1 MLSRGYLPPAS
12 PAVYW
17 LRGCLV
23 CMSHTAQGEIVDKAK
38 VKIVTYFAKEKCWQH
53 HRIDCPVW
61 FCRMR
66 QGDHDKPIVATKE
79 LTK

>member
-1 MLSRGYLPPAS
+1 MINEDAIYYQLYKG
-12 PAVYW
+12 
-17 LRGCLV
+17 
-23 CMSHTAQGEIVDKAK
+23 Q
-38 VKIVTYFAKEKCWQH
+38 AKEKCWQH

>member
-1 MLSRGYLPPAS
+1 M
-12 PAVYW
+12 
-17 LRGCLV
+17 
-23 CMSHTAQGEIVDKAK
+23 DKAK